1 MTTRCPFR
9 RMRSWVNLPS
19 RPVLTVVLALV
30 WAGCLWIFYYP
41 GTEAKAPHRTFA
53 YQRYAD
59 ASLLITLV
67 REDHD
72 PYLAT
77 VCRFSPDLLLKEAA
91 RVFDRATEKGVFP
104 RDAALNW
111 AVLFLELGDRERA
124 EKALNFSRKNDD
136 KAGSTGALLAR
147 LIAGTADL
155 PADELKLLA
164 TKYREQETTQP
175 DWYLLALHGEDHE
188 VLAWLEDR
196 GHRMIRRG
204 VVADGILVLFFIAS
218 VLCLLWILFRRR
230 SFVPYPVQDR
240 LERSW
245 GSWVFFRQFVIA
257 ELLALFAA
265 TLLSIPFHAGGS
277 VGLAVLIAYLS
288 QSFVLLVWMMSCLMP
303 GLRAGLVHFLPEFR
317 NRPRTGFTPNTRRLG
332 RSLVAGMAG
341 LAWLLFA
348 CYLMQFSH
356 FGIESLEDSL
366 RFDSLDGLPSISVS
380 FFASVV
386 LAPFTEEI
394 IFRGFLFGALRA
406 RLGPVLAA
414 VISSAIFAAV
424 HGYSFA
430 GLVFVFLFGLI
441 FAAIYQRSGSLL
453 PGMIAHGL
461 LNLILT
467 SGLVGWYSL
476 H

>member
-1 MTTRCPFR
+1 MMPRGPLR

-30 WAGCLWIFYYP
+30 WAGCLWLFYYP
-41 GTEAKAPHRTFA
+41 GTEAKAPHRSFA

-59 ASLLITLV
+59 ASVLITLV
-67 REDHD
+67 REDYD
-72 PYLAT
+72 PLLAT

-104 RDAALNW
+104 GDAALNW
-111 AVLFLELGDRERA
+111 TVLFLELEDRERA
-124 EKALNFSRKNDD
+124 EKALNLSRKDD
-136 KAGSTGALLAR
+136 DESGPTVALLSR
-147 LIAGTADL
+147 LIAGPEDP

-175 DWYLLALHGEDHE
+175 DWYLLAVHGEDRE
-188 VLAWLEDR
+188 VLAWMEDR
-196 GHRMIRRG
+196 GHRIIRRG
-204 VVADGILVLFFIAS
+204 IVADAILVLFSIVS
-218 VLCLLWILFRRR
+218 LVCLQWILFRRR
-230 SFVPYPVQDR
+230 GFVPFPVRDR

-245 GSWVFFRQFVIA
+245 GTWVFFRQFVIA

-265 TLLSIPFHAGGS
+265 TLLSMPFYAGGS
-277 VGLAVLIAYLS
+277 VGLAVLLAYLS
-288 QSFVLLVWMMSCLMP
+288 QSFILLVWMLSCLMP

-317 NRPRTGFTPNTRRLG
+317 TRPRTGFTPGIRRLG

-341 LAWLLFA
+341 LACLLFA
-348 CYLMQFSH
+348 CYLMQFSN

-366 RFDSLDGLPSISVS
+366 RFDSLDGLAAISVS
-380 FFASVV
+380 LSASVI
-386 LAPFTEEI
+386 LAPITEEI
-394 IFRGFLFGALRA
+394 IFRGFLFGALRT

-430 GLVFVFLFGLI
+430 GFVFVFLYGLM
-441 FAAIYQRSGSLL
+441 FTAIYQRSGSLL

-467 SGLVGWYSL
+467 TGLVAWYSL